1 MEDMSSSAYYHH
13 HQSHPPP
20 PGSHYPP
27 SYYPPPPI
35 PGAPFPPPPPH
46 HHHHPHHNH
55 QYPPPPPLDPYHHQH
70 HYEYPPPQ
78 PMPAPQHYPYPSAYA
93 LPPPPQFVAPAAAD
107 PAASDGEVKTLFV
120 AGLPDDVK
128 VREIYNLFREFPG
141 YQSSQLRSQFIRP
154 YAFAVFADQQS
165 AVSAKNALHGMAFDL
180 EKESTLYVEFAKSNS
195 RVKRARADDGGLYSP
210 DKKMRGP
217 NSRGFLDSG
226 VGSNN
231 HMPGM
236 GNSAYS
242 MNVYPSAQS
251 HAIYDY
257 GAGDSGEPDK
267 LSNSTPCP
275 TLFVAN
281 LGATCSQQELSDV
294 FSRCPGFLKLKI
306 QTKNG
311 LPAAFV
317 DFKDVACSAEA
328 KRHLQGTFLH
338 SSPGKPM
345 RLEYAKSRMGLKG
358 RERKT

>member
-1 MEDMSSSAYYHH
+1 MEDMSSSAYYH
-13 HQSHPPP
+13 QPYPQPPP
-20 PGSHYPP
+20 PGSHYPDSYYP
-27 SYYPPPPI
+27 DSYYPPPPI
-35 PGAPFPPPPPH
+35 PGAPLPPPQPHYHQHHHHQYAPPPPPYH
-46 HHHHPHHNH
+46 HEHHHP
-55 QYPPPPPLDPYHHQH
+55 YAPTPMPPPPPP
-70 HYEYPPPQ
+70 
-78 PMPAPQHYPYPSAYA
+78 PQHYPSSSSYA
-93 LPPPPQFVAPAAAD
+93 LPPPPPYAAPA
-107 PAASDGEVKTLFV
+107 SDSEVKTLFV

-141 YQSSQLRSQFIRP
+141 YQSSQLRSQFTRP
-154 YAFAVFADQQS
+154 YAFAVFADQLS
-165 AVSAKNALHGMAFDL
+165 AVSAKNALHGMVFDL

-195 RVKRARADDGGLYSP
+195 RVKRARADDGGPYSP

-226 VGSNN
+226 FGSNI

-242 MNVYPSAQS
+242 TNVYPSAQS
-251 HAIYDY
+251 NAIYDY
-257 GAGDSGEPDK
+257 EAAEPDK

-281 LGATCSQQELSDV
+281 LGATCSQQELNDV

-306 QTKNG
+306 QNKNG

-317 DFKDVACSAEA
+317 DFKDVECSAEA
-328 KRHLQGTFLH
+328 KRHLQGMFLH

-345 RLEYAKSRMGLKG
+345 RLEYAKSRMGLKV
-358 RERKT
+358 RKRKT